1 LYNHFIAKEEK
12 LVQPIADMLRQ
23 AMRHWTTGVS
33 VVTSQFEG
41 HRHGMTVNSFTS
53 ISLDPPHVVVTL
65 ANRTRTCA
73 LVRQSGTFS
82 VNILRDSQQEI
93 SDRFAGRIPEDNDR
107 FHGLEVLTS
116 ANGLTLLT
124 GCLAGLD
131 CKVIHTY
138 EMPDSTLFVG
148 EVLEVLLA
156 KDEGEPLLYHNRSY
170 RRLIP

>member
-1 LYNHFIAKEEK
+1 M
-12 LVQPIADMLRQ
+12 QPIGDLLRQ

-53 ISLDPPHVVVTL
+53 ISLEPPRVVVTL

-73 LVRQSGTFS
+73 LVRQSGCFGVS
-82 VNILRDSQQEI
+82 ILRASQQEL
-93 SDRFAGRIPEDNDR
+93 SERFAGRIPEGSDR
-107 FHGLEVLTS
+107 FDGLDVITS
-116 ANGLTLLT
+116 SNGLTLLA

-131 CKVIHTY
+131 CQVIHTY
-138 EMPDSTLFVG
+138 EMADSTLFVG

-156 KDEGEPLLYHNRSY
+156 EDEGEPLLYHNRSY
-170 RRLIP
+170 RRLI

>member
-1 LYNHFIAKEEK
+1 M
-12 LVQPIADMLRQ
+12 QPIADLLRQ

-53 ISLDPPHVVVTL
+53 ISLEPPRVVVTL

-73 LVRQSGTFS
+73 LVRQSGCFGVS
-82 VNILRDSQQEI
+82 ILRASQQEL
-93 SDRFAGRIPEDNDR
+93 SERFAGHIPEEGDR
-107 FHGLEVLTS
+107 FHGLEIMTTS
-116 ANGLTLLT
+116 NGLTLLA

-131 CKVIHTY
+131 CRVIHTY

-156 KDEGEPLLYHNRSY
+156 EDEGEPLLYHNRSY
-170 RRLIP
+170 RRLI